1 MSGNL
6 LSLVGLAKKAG
17 RLEVGEEPVGAAA
30 RARHARLILVATDA
44 ADNTCRRAAHFAQ
57 AGNVP
62 WVRVPFTKAQLGA
75 ALGRSTCAMAAFTD
89 VGLASSM
96 AAKLSALDSETYGE
110 LAQAL
115 SGKAQKALERQKEQR
130 AHEKK
135 LQKNKK
141 PWAPPSAEQRPQ
153 RPRPDRSGGPA
164 RTYVKK
170 GPAPKGGTLTVKGKL
185 SFPSGPRKK
194 P

>member
-30 RARHARLILVATDA
+30 RARHARLILVAADA

-141 PWAPPSAEQRPQ
+141 PWAPPARAPEP
-153 RPRPDRSGGPA
+153 PAGKEKPA

-170 GPAPKGGTLTVKGKL
+170 GPAPKGGALTVKGKL